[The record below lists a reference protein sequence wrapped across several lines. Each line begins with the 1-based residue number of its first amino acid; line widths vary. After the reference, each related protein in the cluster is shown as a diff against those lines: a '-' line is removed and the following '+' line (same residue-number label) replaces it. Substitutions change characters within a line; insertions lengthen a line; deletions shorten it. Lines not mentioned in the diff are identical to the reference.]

1 LAFFCLC
8 GHTLAFFRFF
18 EVALDPGTHTVSPM
32 ASNPFTIWPI
42 YPGRE
47 EATAVIYC
55 HFCSVRF
62 ESVLRR
68 CERRGVVGE
77 FVRPQ
82 RLPIFINR
90 AMIAWDAIQP
100 DDGSARGREVR

>member
-1 LAFFCLC
+1 
-8 GHTLAFFRFF
+8 
-18 EVALDPGTHTVSPM
+18 
-32 ASNPFTIWPI
+32 
-42 YPGRE
+42 
-47 EATAVIYC
+47 
-55 HFCSVRF
+55 
-62 ESVLRR
+62 VLRR

-82 RLPIFINR
+82 RLPIFITR